1 MTSVGKSSYYS
12 GQRLTIKQITV
23 LSDYC
28 LQNASALIEE
38 ARLLFSNKR
47 YARAF
52 FLSVLALE
60 EASKRDILWQA
71 IFLGEDEKQW
81 KEFWNKFLNHDV
93 KLTTALWDHMIVYSN
108 KGKKTPREII
118 YEHLREMRRLEGE
131 AKEISSFKKWAMYV
145 DVIDSQP
152 IMPSQ
157 VVDRKFA
164 LTMLESA
171 KKHLEHHRKFKPTA
185 KEIETNLS
193 LKKKMKKGES
203 FIDYWYRTRGN
214 INSANE

>member
-1 MTSVGKSSYYS
+1 MTSVGKSSHYS

-28 LQNASALIEE
+28 LQNASELVEE

-52 FLSVLALE
+52 FLSVLTLE

-108 KGKKTPREII
+108 KAKNTPREIF
-118 YEHLREMRRLEGE
+118 YEHLREMKRLEGE
-131 AKEISSFKKWAMYV
+131 AKEINSFKKWAMYV
-145 DVIDSQP
+145 DVIEGQP
-152 IMPSQ
+152 ITPSQ
-157 VVDRKFA
+157 IVDRKFA
-164 LTMLESA
+164 LIMLESA
-171 KKHLEHHRKFKPTA
+171 QKHLEHHRKLKPTA
-185 KEIETNLS
+185 KEIETNLR
-193 LKKKMKKGES
+193 LKKKMKEGES
-203 FIDYWYRTRGN
+203 FIDYWYRTHSN